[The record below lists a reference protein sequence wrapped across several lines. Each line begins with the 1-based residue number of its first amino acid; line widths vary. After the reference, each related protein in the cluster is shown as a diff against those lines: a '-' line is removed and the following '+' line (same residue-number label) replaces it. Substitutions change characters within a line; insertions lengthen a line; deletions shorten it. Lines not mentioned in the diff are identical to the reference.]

1 MAYTLPVEKFP
12 LSVAWYTMFAG
23 KDKKLND
30 SGELKQNYSSYL
42 ELNYPFSVKNVD
54 LNVTCGAVPYK
65 AEGIYTN
72 SGFAVTNVA
81 LKGMTEIKINDKF
94 SLPIFAQAIWNSC
107 VEDAFLVFGVT
118 LRP

>member
-1 MAYTLPVEKFP
+1 M
-12 LSVAWYTMFAG
+12 
-23 KDKKLND
+23 D
-30 SGELKQNYSSYL
+30 
-42 ELNYPFSVKNVD
+42 LNYLICLNNVD

-65 AEGIYTN
+65 AESIYTN
-72 SGFAVTNVA
+72 SGFAVTNIA

-94 SLPIFAQAIWNSC
+94 SLPIFAQAIWNPC